1 MSGVSRFTRETRG
14 CKRPSDTIKKV
25 ELLNDLPFSE
35 GDTTELDTLIQLHI
49 NDIKALYSE

>member
-1 MSGVSRFTRETRG
+1 MSGVSRFTRETRR